1 MKNRSLLAKLTLL
14 FAALLTLGAARSQA
28 DILPGVSI
36 SFAPVGITMDQTAR
50 LNLVNVGVPNGMLI
64 SWRFIDATGFTLAQS
79 AATLPLGK
87 IVSVDYRRHG
97 SPLPPNT
104 DPAEQIRAAV
114 RVQVEIVN
122 PGVPSESLR
131 RSLEV
136 FNTDTGATTVFM
148 GGVTP

>member
-1 MKNRSLLAKLTLL
+1 MKNRSLLAKLMLL
-14 FAALLTLGAARSQA
+14 FAALLTLGAVRSQA

-64 SWRFIDATGFTLAQS
+64 SWRFIDATGLTLAQS
-79 AATLPLGK
+79 AVTLPLGK

-104 DPAEQIRAAV
+104 DPAEQIRAQV
-114 RVQVEIVN
+114 RAQVEIVN

-148 GGVTP
+148 AGVAP